1 MPVYTP
7 MMIAAKKDP
16 FLTSAVE
23 EISDVIQRS
32 DLIFMSKPPEG
43 DRAHARL
50 TGRPRKT
57 ARNSR
62 K

>member
-16 FLTSAVE
+16 FLTSAGE
-23 EISDVIQRS
+23 EISDVIERS
-32 DLIFMSKPPEG
+32 DLIFMTKPPGGHELT
-43 DRAHARL
+43 RL
-50 TGRPRKT
+50 TGKPRKT